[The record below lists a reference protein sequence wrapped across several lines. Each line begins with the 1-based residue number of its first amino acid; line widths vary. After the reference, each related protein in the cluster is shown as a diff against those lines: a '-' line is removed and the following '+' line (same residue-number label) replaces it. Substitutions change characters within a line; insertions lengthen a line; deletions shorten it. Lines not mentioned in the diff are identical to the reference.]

1 VSDPGDTPI
10 WSGGTTVGGIGTS
23 GISNGVPERLW
34 RYDDVPAIE
43 EQESPASGTTGG
55 LVSLGFLK
63 AALGRRKR
71 FWYATAAI
79 GFLLGCGY
87 YVAAPP
93 GYQAT
98 TSVLLTPGPYD
109 NINTAATNDVAMAE
123 TRTVAGLAVRELG
136 LRQSAA
142 SFAST
147 YVVAALTERVVV
159 ITAKARTSEQAVLNA
174 TAVASAFLK
183 FRTEEMQTQQNLVLA
198 ALNRQVDQ
206 EQQHLN
212 SIEAQITQVS
222 AQTASPAQQA
232 QLKTLRAQQT
242 KSNATLFDLRQAA
255 LGNQTVNGSATT
267 AAAKASVMLDAAIPL
282 AHSRVK
288 PLLLDAVFGLIA
300 GLAVGM
306 AIVIIQAIVSDRL
319 RQRDDIARALG
330 MPVKVSVGTIRL
342 KSRLPR
348 PGGAAARDAAV
359 QRVVT
364 HLARCVPRSPGG
376 VASSLAVVP
385 VDDLRVPA
393 WCLVA
398 LAVSCAK
405 EGKHVVVADLCRGA
419 PVAKLLGSAEPGVR
433 EVSTRGVSLVSA
445 VPDRGDIVPLGP
457 LDRGAA
463 SAQRSSFT
471 EAVATACVSADVL
484 LTLATLDPALG
495 GEHLATWATDAVAMV
510 TAGQSS
516 WTKIQ
521 GVGELIRLSGT
532 RLVSAVL
539 VGTDRSDE
547 TLGTIRL
554 PETV

>member
-1 VSDPGDTPI
+1 MSDPDTPI
-10 WSGGTTVGGIGTS
+10 WSGGTTVGGIRTN

-43 EQESPASGTTGG
+43 EHESPASEVTGG

-63 AALGRRKR
+63 AALSRRRR
-71 FWYATAAI
+71 FWCATAAA
-79 GFLLGCGY
+79 GFLLGCAY

-93 GYQAT
+93 GYQAS

-142 SFAST
+142 SFGAT
-147 YVVAALTERVVV
+147 YKVAALTERVVV
-159 ITAKARTSEQAVLNA
+159 ITASARSSEQAVLNA
-174 TAVASAFLK
+174 SAVASAFLK
-183 FRTEEMQTQQNLVLA
+183 FRTDEMQAQQNLVLG
-198 ALNRQVDQ
+198 ALNRQVSQ
-206 EQQHLN
+206 GEQHLN
-212 SIEAQITQVS
+212 SIGAQISQVS
-222 AQTASPAQQA
+222 AQTASSARQA
-232 QLKTLRAQQT
+232 QLKTLQAEQT
-242 KSNATLFDLRQAA
+242 KANTTLFDLRQAA

-267 AAAKASVMLDAAIPL
+267 AAAKGSVVLDAAIPL

-288 PLLLDAVFGLIA
+288 PLILDAVFGLIA
-300 GLAVGM
+300 GSAVGI
-306 AIVIIQAIVSDRL
+306 AIVVIQAIVSVRL
-319 RQRDDIARALG
+319 RRRDDIARALG
-330 MPVKVSVGTIRL
+330 TPVKVSVGTIRL

-364 HLARCVPRSPGG
+364 HLARSVPGSPGG
-376 VASSLAVVP
+376 VASLAVVP
-385 VDDLRVPA
+385 ADDLRVPA
-393 WCLVA
+393 WCLVS
-398 LAVSCAK
+398 LAVSCAE
-405 EGKHVVVADLCRGA
+405 EGKHVVVADLCHGA

-433 EVSTRGVSLVSA
+433 EVSTRGVSLVAA
-445 VPDRGDIVPLGP
+445 VPERDDVVPLGP
-457 LDRGAA
+457 LNRGSVPAE
-463 SAQRSSFT
+463 RSSFT
-471 EAVATACVSADVL
+471 GAVASACASADVL

-495 GEHLATWATDAVAMV
+495 SEHLATWATDAVAMV
-510 TAGQSS
+510 TAGRSS

-521 GVGELIRLSGT
+521 GVGELIRLSGI